1 MALTPARNAYTEC
14 TEERL
19 QKGPAFGKN
28 EEAPSDSD
36 SQWPVHRQSGARL
49 CSTRTAV
56 PADLAVRWKRSL
68 GGVLSQ
74 PVVAGGTVFVSSVD
88 THTVHA
94 LNGDTGQ
101 TLWSFTAGGRIDSS
115 PTFYQGT
122 LLFGSGDGWVYC
134 VTASEG
140 RLVWRFRAAP
150 SDHRIVS
157 YGQVESL
164 WPVHGSVLI
173 LKGRAIVSAGRSS
186 WLDGGIHLFAL
197 DPATG
202 NQLATVTDSTIGNR
216 YPGNPTPGMLSDLM
230 VSDGECAYVRCSR
243 IAVTESAIEVSPD
256 PSKERAGPGVPNS
269 DYRDVL
275 VATDGMLDSDWFH
288 RGGFMLRGA
297 RGQALA
303 ADAST
308 VYAVPVFSTW
318 AHSPTYVPGAG
329 RVRLVAKGGNAWTSA
344 TSLRVSSMVLA
355 ADRLFVAGPPDIVDP
370 DDPWASYEGRKGAQ
384 LEVYSKDDGKQTK
397 VMDLPAVPV
406 YDGMAAADGR
416 LFISFEDGTIR
427 CFVGTE

>member
-1 MALTPARNAYTEC
+1 LLWNISTGALTFGTRSALFAARGLIWSY
-14 TEERL
+14 
-19 QKGPAFGKN
+19 GPGASLVGLDPDTGKV
-28 EEAPSDSD
+28 S
-36 SQWPVHRQSGARL
+36 
-49 CSTRTAV
+49 RTI
-56 PADLAVRWKRSL
+56 DLAKAKSTC
-68 GGVLSQ
+68 GGHLRCYPDRATETTFWTTIGGKPQ
-74 PVVAGGTVFVSSVD
+74 QVVDLETGETV
-88 THTVHA
+88 
-94 LNGDTGQ
+94 
-101 TLWSFTAGGRIDSS
+101 WSFTAGGRIDSS
-115 PTFYQGT
+115 PTFHEGT
-122 LLFGSGDGWVYC
+122 LLFGAADGWVYC

-140 RLVWRFRAAP
+140 QLIWRFRAAP
-150 SDHRIVS
+150 SDRRIVS